1 MIWKFSVRRKRMQL
15 VSRRSEL
22 EERTVR
28 LIKYLMVA
36 IGGAAGALARFWLG
50 GYVGERMGTK
60 FPYGTFII
68 NCSGSFVIGLIV
80 TLLAERTHWNPNL
93 RYLIPIGFVGA
104 YTTFS
109 TFEYE
114 TLKALQDG
122 QILVASLNVVLSVFV
137 GFLFVW
143 LGVVAGRA
151 VA

>member
-1 MIWKFSVRRKRMQL
+1 M
-15 VSRRSEL
+15 
-22 EERTVR
+22 
-28 LIKYLMVA
+28 IKYLMVA

-50 GYVGERMGTK
+50 GYVADRMGTK

-114 TLKALQDG
+114 TLRALQDG
-122 QILVASLNVVLSVFV
+122 QILIASLNVVLSVFV

>member
-1 MIWKFSVRRKRMQL
+1 M
-15 VSRRSEL
+15 
-22 EERTVR
+22 
-28 LIKYLMVA
+28 IKYLMVA
-36 IGGAAGALARFWLG
+36 IGGAAGAIARFWVG
-50 GYVGERMGTK
+50 GYIGERMGTR
-60 FPYGTFII
+60 FPYGTFVI

-80 TLLAERTHWNPNL
+80 TLLAERTHWSPNL

-114 TLKALQDG
+114 TLRTLQDG
-122 QILVASLNVVLSVFV
+122 QILAASLNVVLSVVV
-137 GFLFVW
+137 GFISVW